1 MKYATHNK
9 YDKTTLH
16 NTTQINIS
24 HTLVQAIRAYS
35 KALRLCPTNVTAASG
50 LAEAYITQGKL
61 EDAVLS

>member
-1 MKYATHNK
+1 MQHITN
-9 YDKTTLH
+9 TITLH
-16 NTTQINIS
+16 NTTQYNTNNIS
-24 HTLVQAIRAYS
+24 RDIIQAIRAYS